1 MAIETIIA
9 TGVFDK
15 DIKTLRRKHTPLKP
29 LWDAVDAITTEDRDL
44 LDGRY
49 HDHALTGQWAGFR
62 ELHVKGDWLLVY
74 HIDGGGLTLV
84 LTRTSTHGVLYS
96 ARTGRAD
103 IAAYRRDPGHSLHQG
118 KDTR

>member
-44 LDGRY
+44 LNGRY
-49 HDHALTGQWAGFR
+49 HDHG
-62 ELHVKGDWLLVY
+62 
-74 HIDGGGLTLV
+74 
-84 LTRTSTHGVLYS
+84 
-96 ARTGRAD
+96 
-103 IAAYRRDPGHSLHQG
+103 
-118 KDTR
+118 